1 MFENLKSQR
10 RWLLE
15 ATVKPVQGDRF
26 QPTGFADLGA
36 ARYQAPDGKTWML
49 LVESAQSMANRLE
62 ATILGPDGELLP
74 ELAGLSYLRVQMEGD
89 SNATTN
95 SMVEAHRVNSPFI
108 ISDKDFQEAFKD
120 LAGYGKNKPLDWQKI
135 SRALFRYDINSL
147 LHGCFLANLEDGRVR
162 TARALTGFIE
172 ASGVREAVS
181 GGVKNNPIDPSGK
194 LRAVGFDKDV
204 YGNVPYQRVEYTAEQ
219 VHVYFN
225 LDLGQI
231 AGFGLPDCAFE
242 LLVALALLKVRR
254 FLDGGMRLRTAC
266 DLLLVDEPV
275 VTSPE
280 GMELPDD
287 ATLVGAVQAA
297 IRECNDLLGDP
308 PVTDIA
314 TKTKTKEQKKQE

>member
-1 MFENLKSQR
+1 MFENLKTQG

-15 ATVKPVQGDRF
+15 ATVKPIQGDRF

-36 ARYQAPDGKTWML
+36 ARYQAPDGKMML

-74 ELAGLSYLRVQMEGD
+74 ELAGLSYIRVQMEGD
-89 SNATTN
+89 SDATTN
-95 SMVEAHRVNSPFI
+95 SMTEAHRVNSPFI

-120 LAGYGKNKPLDWQKI
+120 MAGYGKNKPLDWQKI
-135 SRALFRYDINSL
+135 AKALFRYDINSL

-181 GGVKNNPIDPSGK
+181 GGVKNNPIDPTGQ
-194 LRAVGFDKDV
+194 LHAIGFDKDV
-204 YGNVPYQRVEYTAEQ
+204 YGNVPYQRVEYTAERIN
-219 VHVYFN
+219 VYFN
-225 LDLGQI
+225 LDLGQLS
-231 AGFGLPDCAFE
+231 GFGLPDRAFE
-242 LLVALALLKVRR
+242 LLVALALLKIRR

-266 DLLLVDEPV
+266 DLALVDAPR

-287 ATLVGAVQAA
+287 ATLVAAVQAG
-297 IRECNDLLGDP
+297 IRACGDLLGDP
-308 PVTDIA
+308 SVTEILTE
-314 TKTKTKEQKKQE
+314 TKNKKKQE